1 MQLEDLRKEMV
12 TAMKAKDKVRKETI
26 SSLVSAVKKLAIDE
40 GCREEVP
47 EELVTR
53 AILKEM
59 KTIKEQVDTCPD
71 ERVDLKE
78 EYNARY
84 EIIKEFAPSMMDAE
98 EVKAFIQEKFADV
111 LAAKNK
117 GLVMKSIMP
126 ELKGKADGKVINQV
140 VAELCD

>member
-53 AILKEM
+53 AILKEL
-59 KTIKEQVDTCPD
+59 KTMKEQVDTCPD
-71 ERVDLKE
+71 ERADLKE

-84 EIIKEFAPSMMDAE
+84 EIIKEFAPSMMDAD
-98 EVKAFIQEKFADV
+98 EVKAFIQERFADV
-111 LAAKNK
+111 LATKNK
-117 GLVMKSIMP
+117 GQVMKSIMP

-140 VAELCD
+140 VAQLCD